1 MDTSVIAE
9 FFNYIDTDHDGFIT
23 VNEIKEACA
32 VDINQ
37 DGIVS
42 EDEKLQCAHVWLQET
57 FPLQDLDGDQKISL
71 AELLVFAAT

>member
-1 MDTSVIAE
+1 MDTSVIIE
-9 FFNYIDTDHDGFIT
+9 FFNFVDTDRDGFIT

-42 EDEKLQCAHVWLQET
+42 EDEKIQCARVWLQDR

-71 AELLVFAAT
+71 AELLAYAAT